1 MRRSRHFASPPSRR
15 LLGMVVLA
23 LTLICGPALA
33 QTAEQRP
40 IEQQMT
46 PEEFS
51 AAGLQKLD
59 PAELARLNAWL
70 NRAIDTETTKA
81 AARAEDKVKTEA
93 RGFFSFGTTE
103 PINDVLQ
110 GEFRGF
116 HNGRTYTLQSGQ
128 QWQQID
134 DARLAGVR
142 KTGPKVRITP
152 SLVGNVWYM
161 AIDGYN
167 TRAKVIRTK

>member
-1 MRRSRHFASPPSRR
+1 MRRSRNVASQLLWPLAMT
-15 LLGMVVLA
+15 LLGMVLA
-23 LTLICGPALA
+23 CGPAIA
-33 QTAEQRP
+33 QTAAQRP

-70 NRAIDTETTKA
+70 NRTIDTETTKA
-81 AARAEDKVKTEA
+81 AARAEDKVKSQA
-93 RGFFSFGTTE
+93 RGFFTFGTTE
-103 PINDVLQ
+103 PINDVFQ

-116 HNGRTYTLQSGQ
+116 QNGRTYTLQSGQ

-134 DARLAGVR
+134 NASLAGVR
-142 KTGPKVRITP
+142 KTDPKVRITP
-152 SLVGNVWYM
+152 SLVGNAWYM